1 MVTVFFI
8 ERVLM
13 LEEKMI
19 TFPHNLTLDERKNLS
34 ITGVTDIGG
43 YDEQTVV
50 AMTGQGELT
59 VKGENLHIIRMSVE
73 MGELVVEGVIN
84 SMQYSELR
92 QQSGG
97 FFSRLLR

>member
-1 MVTVFFI
+1 MA
-8 ERVLM
+8 
-13 LEEKMI
+13 EEKMI
-19 TFPHNLTLDERKNLS
+19 TFPHNITIDERKNLS

-50 AMTGQGELT
+50 AVTSQGELT
-59 VKGENLHIIRMSVE
+59 VKGEGLHIIRMSVD
-73 MGELVVEGVIN
+73 MGELVVEGIIN
-84 SMQYSELR
+84 SLQYSELR